1 MGLKFFS
8 LMDNSFLPLKKL
20 RELLLHMGNIS
31 VAEAMITSTILMLLI
46 FYYKQTIAITDDV

>member
-1 MGLKFFS
+1 
-8 LMDNSFLPLKKL
+8 
-20 RELLLHMGNIS
+20 MGNIS